1 MRATGL
7 HRGWECKWQPGNSP
21 NRFMEES
28 LWAVIKTSTRFKLS
42 SANKIC
48 NCKTT
53 VLQWNFPL
61 QDVKERRKHCCTQG
75 GDAHPDCR
83 PSALNSPSLTPVA
96 KTSPCFMWW
105 LASFPE
111 GLQNALPLSGVWREA
126 PALTRKKEYGQN
138 ASKFVSIFNFLDY
151 CTLSKVFC
159 FFIPC
164 SSSSAELWS
173 CFVNK
178 FNKNSQWQAY
188 KIYDFCHL

>member
-1 MRATGL
+1 MIATGL
-7 HRGWECKWQPGNSP
+7 HGGWECKWQPGNSP

-75 GDAHPDCR
+75 GDARPDCC

-96 KTSPCFMWW
+96 KTSP
-105 LASFPE
+105 ASCGDWPLFQRDCKMLCLSQGCE
-111 GLQNALPLSGVWREA
+111 EKLLPWPGRRNMDRMPANLFLSSISWTTA
-126 PALTRKKEYGQN
+126 HYQKSF
-138 ASKFVSIFNFLDY
+138 ASS
-151 CTLSKVFC
+151 
-159 FFIPC
+159 
-164 SSSSAELWS
+164 
-173 CFVNK
+173 
-178 FNKNSQWQAY
+178 
-188 KIYDFCHL
+188 